1 MNLLEG
7 RMAMTFTVKSPR
19 RLRVLALLACLSAVL
34 GSSLAGCSPG
44 VGAGAVSAEDYA
56 KAKENFKKRSSNFG
70 DTTNG
75 RKTSR

>member
-1 MNLLEG
+1 MTLLEG

-19 RLRVLALLACLSAVL
+19 RLRVFALLACLSAVL
-34 GSSLAGCSPG
+34 GSSLAGCSRG
-44 VGAGAVSAEDYA
+44 VGPGALSAEDYA

-70 DTTNG
+70 DKTNG